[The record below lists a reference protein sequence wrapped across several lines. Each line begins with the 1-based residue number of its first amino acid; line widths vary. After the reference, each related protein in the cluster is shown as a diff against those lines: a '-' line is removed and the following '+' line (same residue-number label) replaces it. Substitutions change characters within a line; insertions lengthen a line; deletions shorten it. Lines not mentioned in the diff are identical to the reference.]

1 MDQQSTNISS
11 FKVGFLTSGGDS
23 PGMNAAI
30 RAVVRMVIH
39 GGGRPFAIRE
49 GFRGLCM
56 HGFCGGSTTS
66 DNDND
71 NNFKKDK
78 FLEIVK
84 GKNEYIEE
92 MQWNDVVN
100 IADEG
105 GTVIKSSRC
114 PEFCLKRWRLRATAV
129 LCSFGIDRLIV
140 IGGDGSLTG
149 ADMLRGEWSEHLV
162 ELGHAP
168 SKGELHLIGI
178 AGSIDNDMVGTEA
191 TIGSDSSL
199 HRILDAIDCIHSTA
213 SSHQRAF
220 IIEVMGRHC
229 GWLALKAAICCAA
242 DWLLIPE
249 APPGPRWEEEML
261 SMLHANRKNG
271 RSVSIVIVSEGA
283 VDLCNRRI
291 TTEHVKE
298 ILCSEFQGIKLDA
311 RVSCL
316 GHIQRGGSP
325 SAYDRYLATL
335 QGIKAAQ
342 LALASG
348 NPLHKGALVSL
359 EENEITSVPL
369 MECVEKTKLVQKRMS
384 ELRFEEALLLRDKDF
399 LTNLSMWQLMH
410 HQIRSR
416 MKIRGI
422 MQDGG
427 VPTTNA
433 VSIEHDKL
441 YKEPPG
447 DGPRKRIGIM
457 TVGAPCGG
465 MNAAILACK
474 FYGQC
479 RSIDVIGISNG
490 FEGLV
495 EEEWSPL
502 SELSLASFS
511 KGGTILGTNRAL
523 PSVVGLQSVK
533 ALLEKHFDALVII
546 GGFEAYLSVIEL
558 KGLMPI
564 ILLPATISNNVPGT
578 EYSIGSD
585 TALNVIMKSCEYVR
599 QSASSSRKRV
609 FIVDVQGGHCGY
621 LATVSAF
628 VSCATRAMTG
638 EQGVSLDDLKRDA
651 LHFKERFSSDSLGGR
666 IIIRNE
672 LSSPVYTAEITSKIL
687 EQEGQGKFDS
697 RWIVLGHLQQGGSP
711 SPLDRVRAVRMSL
724 LAMSYLEQLLCPSDK
739 GVERTFQRLS
749 EGFSGI
755 DDIVEALHTP
765 KLLSLLPVNNECAV
779 MGIKGSRIEIRHI
792 DTLRDETDFQNRR
805 PTERCWDE
813 LGRFTRI
820 LSKYES

>member
-1 MDQQSTNISS
+1 MSS
-11 FKVGFLTSGGDS
+11 FRVGFLTSGGDS

-39 GGGRPFAIRE
+39 GGGRPFAIKE

-56 HGFCGGSTTS
+56 HGYSGDSDDGAGAGAGG
-66 DNDND
+66 N
-71 NNFKKDK
+71 

-84 GKNEYIEE
+84 GSNEFINE
-92 MQWNDVVN
+92 MFWDDVVD
-100 IADEG
+100 IASEG
-105 GTVIKSSRC
+105 GTIIKSSRC
-114 PEFCLKRWRLRATAV
+114 PQFHEKKWRLRATFV
-129 LCSFGIDRLIV
+129 LNSFGIDRLIV

-149 ADMLRGEWSEHLV
+149 ANILREEWKEHLT
-162 ELGHAP
+162 ELGIP
-168 SKGELHLIGI
+168 SIIDGELHLIGL
-178 AGSIDNDMVGTEA
+178 AGSIDNDMIGTEA

-199 HRILDAIDCIHSTA
+199 HRIIDAIDCIHSTA
-213 SSHQRAF
+213 ASHQRAF

-261 SMLHANRKNG
+261 SMLHANRRNG

-283 VDLCNRRI
+283 VDMMNRRI
-291 TTEHVKE
+291 TTSHVKD
-298 ILCSEFQGIKLDA
+298 ILCSEFEGIRLDA
-311 RVSCL
+311 RISCL

-342 LALASG
+342 LALS
-348 NPLHKGALVSL
+348 NDKPLFKGTLVSL
-359 EENEITSVPL
+359 EENEITIRPL
-369 MECVEKTKLVQKRMS
+369 MECVEKTRLVQERMR
-384 ELRFEEALLLRDKDF
+384 ELRFEEALNLRDKDF

-416 MKIRGI
+416 MKFKGT
-422 MQDGG
+422 MKDEG
-427 VPTTNA
+427 VPTINPI
-433 VSIEHDKL
+433 SIEHDRL
-441 YKEPPG
+441 YTELQ
-447 DGPRKRIGIM
+447 GPRKRIGIM

-465 MNAAILACK
+465 MNAAIIAAN

-490 FEGLV
+490 FEGLLKG
-495 EEEWSPL
+495 EFSFLNEN
-502 SELSLASFS
+502 SLPPFS
-511 KGGTILGTNRAL
+511 KGGTFLGTNRTL
-523 PSVVGLQSVK
+523 PSEIGIEKVK
-533 ALLEKHFDALVII
+533 NIFIQEKMDALIII
-546 GGFEAYLSVIEL
+546 GGFEAYSSVREL
-558 KGLMPI
+558 RGIIPI
-564 ILLPATISNNVPGT
+564 ILIPATISNNVPGT
-578 EYSIGSD
+578 DYSIGSD
-585 TALNVIMKSCEYVR
+585 TALNVIMKSCDYVR

-621 LATVSAF
+621 LATMSAF
-628 VSCATRAMTG
+628 VSCATRALTG
-638 EQGVSLDDLKRDA
+638 EEGVSLSHLQRDA
-651 LHFKERFSSDSLGGR
+651 LHFKERFSSDSLSGR

-672 LSSPVYTAEITSKIL
+672 LSSHVYTAEITSKIL
-687 EQEGQGKFDS
+687 EAEGGGMFDS

-739 GVERTFQRLS
+739 GAERTFHRLS
-749 EGFSGI
+749 EGFNGDI
-755 DDIVEALHTP
+755 EEIVEALHTP
-765 KLLSLLPVNNECAV
+765 KLLPSILVNDECVV
-779 MGIKGSRIEIRHI
+779 MGIKGSRVGIRHI
-792 DTLRDETDFQNRR
+792 DTLKDVTDFNLRR

-813 LGRFTRI
+813 LGLYTRI